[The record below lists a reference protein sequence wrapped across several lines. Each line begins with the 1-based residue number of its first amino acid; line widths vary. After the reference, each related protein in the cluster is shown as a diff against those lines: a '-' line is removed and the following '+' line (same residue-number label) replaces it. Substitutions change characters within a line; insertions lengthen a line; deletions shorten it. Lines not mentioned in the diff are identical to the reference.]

1 MPSAAKPEFKYFYLK
16 WLKCC
21 SHRLFFKFRN
31 SKFNEKQINI
41 NWCALLK
48 KMFCILKYQYEN
60 GIDNL
65 RLYIKI
71 MID

>member
-1 MPSAAKPEFKYFYLK
+1 M
-16 WLKCC
+16 CTV
-21 SHRLFFKFRN
+21 
-31 SKFNEKQINI
+31 
-41 NWCALLK
+41 K